1 MTKSKLLSSGE
12 AQRKFN
18 VTRHTLLRYEEDG
31 IIKPLRTPRGRG
43 QRRYLED
50 ELADVFGL
58 PKDRTLVE
66 SDQLRVATYYRVSTR
81 KQADAGNLQRQVD
94 RLGQHCKDKK
104 YKLVEHFEEIASGVN
119 EKRRQL
125 LKMMKLA
132 TTGEIDAV
140 VVEYKDRLA
149 RFGFRYLEFFFSSY
163 GVQVLSIE
171 EKASTDENAEL
182 VKDLI
187 TIVTSFASRVYGRR
201 GGRKTQ
207 QQLEQALM
215 VSDGNDTDNDPRD
228 TD

>member
-12 AQRKFN
+12 AQRQFN

-50 ELADVFGL
+50 ELSDVFGL
-58 PKDRTLVE
+58 PRDRALTD
-66 SDQLRVATYYRVSTR
+66 SDQVRVATYCRVSTR
-81 KQADAGNLQRQVD
+81 KQADSGNLKRQVD
-94 RLGQHCKDKK
+94 RLKQHCIDKK
-104 YKLVEHFEEIASGVN
+104 YELVGHYDEIASGVN

-125 LKMMKLA
+125 LKLMKLA
-132 TTGEIDAV
+132 TTGAV
-140 VVEYKDRLA
+140 DVVLVEYKDRLA
-149 RFGFRYLEFFFSSY
+149 RFGFRYLEFFFNSY

-171 EKASTDENAEL
+171 DKASTDENAEL

-187 TIVTSFASRVYGRR
+187 SIVTSFASRVYGKR
-201 GGRKTQ
+201 GGRKTK

-215 VSDGNDTDNDPRD
+215 VSNANDHNNDPGCSD
-228 TD
+228 

>member
-18 VTRHTLLRYEEDG
+18 VTRQTLLRYEEDG

-50 ELADVFGL
+50 ELSEVFGL
-58 PKDRTLVE
+58 PKERERIE
-66 SDQLRVATYYRVSTR
+66 SDHLRVATYCRVSTR
-81 KQADAGNLQRQVD
+81 KQADAGNLERQSD
-94 RLGQHCKDKK
+94 RLKEHCKGKK
-104 YKLVEHFEEIASGVN
+104 YDLVEHFDEIASGVN
-119 EKRRQL
+119 EKRGQL
-125 LKMMKLA
+125 VKLMKLA
-132 TTGEIDAV
+132 TTGSINAV
-140 VVEYKDRLA
+140 LVEYKDRLA
-149 RFGFRYLEFFFSSY
+149 RFGFRYLEFFFNSY

-187 TIVTSFASRVYGRR
+187 SIVTSFASRVYGRR
-201 GGRKTQ
+201 GGRKTH
-207 QQLEQALM
+207 QQLEQVLM
-215 VSDGNDTDNDPRD
+215 VSNDIDNNDPGN